1 MGRST
6 LHFATSSRLY
16 SIIVFSVIVIG
27 SSLAK
32 GNGGLPEVEA
42 NPIHFMEVLLVIF
55 AIGICIWFV
64 RSSQSSLPR
73 QGYLDPAITP
83 TMAILL
89 AASMLFL
96 GVLGAWVGISQVPEG
111 QEETILATAWIS
123 AGAMLAQIPVLMAY
137 ATLRKRCGSR
147 NIVQVAFV
155 GYAVFVPL
163 ALATASIFH
172 IFLTK
177 IGVEPP
183 EVVGH
188 KTLSLLADGGL
199 DQTAWVVII
208 CATIGAGITEEVF
221 YRGLI
226 LPTFVALFNR
236 KTAWGAI
243 LATSIIFALMHA
255 EVATYSAMAGLF
267 VLSLGLCWA
276 RVKSSGVLAP
286 IVIHIVFNAMNIAIV
301 YSTTL

>member
-1 MGRST
+1 M
-6 LHFATSSRLY
+6 
-16 SIIVFSVIVIG
+16 
-27 SSLAK
+27 
-32 GNGGLPEVEA
+32 PEVEA
-42 NPIHFMEVLLVIF
+42 TPTYFIEVLLAVF
-55 AIGICIWFV
+55 ALAVGIWFV

-89 AASMLFL
+89 AASTLFL
-96 GVLGAWVGISQVPEG
+96 GVLGAWVGMTQVPIDREG
-111 QEETILATAWIS
+111 TLFATAWIS

-147 NIVQVAFV
+147 NITQVALI
-155 GYAVFVPL
+155 GYIVFVPL
-163 ALATASIFH
+163 ALATASVFH
-172 IFLTK
+172 IFLAK
-177 IGVEPP
+177 LGVEPF
-183 EVVGH
+183 EIVGH
-188 KTLSLLADGGL
+188 KTLALLLEGEL
-199 DQTAWVVII
+199 DSSAWVVIL

-221 YRGLI
+221 YRGLL

-243 LATSIIFALMHA
+243 IVTSILFACMHA